1 MDCDA
6 MFQESEAKLAANKN
20 LIAAEKVKLY
30 EMAIKAYQQCEQ
42 GNEKMASDLFDQIF
56 DTSDRM

>member
-20 LIAAEKVKLY
+20 LIAAEKVKVFF
-30 EMAIKAYQQCEQ
+30 
-42 GNEKMASDLFDQIF
+42 EK
-56 DTSDRM
+56 